1 MIVYIKYTCKHFL
14 KAITMQSTKLGPCI
28 SRTKQCCLYI
38 SSTCTCEYSLKFCSD
53 GIQKV
58 HTCEDDQ
65 SVTLLSVPDLAASEQ
80 HVIQIQ
86 RVALPLPQHRSC
98 ELIQAVV
105 GLLTLDQSFRREEG
119 HGEDFI
125 LGRKVKTIP

>member
-1 MIVYIKYTCKHFL
+1 M
-14 KAITMQSTKLGPCI
+14 
-28 SRTKQCCLYI
+28 
-38 SSTCTCEYSLKFCSD
+38 
-53 GIQKV
+53 
-58 HTCEDDQ
+58 
-65 SVTLLSVPDLAASEQ
+65 TLLSVPDFAASEQ

-86 RVALPLPQHRSC
+86 RVALTLPQHRSY

-125 LGRKVKTIP
+125 LGPKVKTIP